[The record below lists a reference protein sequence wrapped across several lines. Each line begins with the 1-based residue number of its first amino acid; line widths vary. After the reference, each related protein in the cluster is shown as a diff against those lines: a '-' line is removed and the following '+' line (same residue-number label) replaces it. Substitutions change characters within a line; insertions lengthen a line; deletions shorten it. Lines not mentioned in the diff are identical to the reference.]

1 MFTSKK
7 DRVFEG
13 FINLTLIIVLI
24 TALYPLYYTV
34 IASISDPLMVT
45 GGRVWL
51 FPRNITMD
59 SYKNVF
65 ANKEIWTGYSNTIIY
80 TVLATSLDLAVTIT
94 CAYALSKKRLAGK
107 NMIMG
112 IFVFTMYFNGGLI
125 PNYILIKSLGWVDT
139 LWVMIIPGALSV
151 YNMIITRT
159 FYQNNVPDELYEAAR
174 IDGSTEIGMFFRIV
188 IPLSAP
194 IIAVMALFYGVGHWN
209 QFFNAMIY
217 LNDHKLFPLQLIL
230 RNILLMNQ
238 QMVMDNMTTE
248 QMDSIARRAQ
258 LAETMKYALI
268 FISSFPVLVIYPFM
282 QKYFVKGVMI
292 GAIKG

>member
-107 NMIMG
+107 NMIM
-112 IFVFTMYFNGGLI
+112 
-125 PNYILIKSLGWVDT
+125 
-139 LWVMIIPGALSV
+139 
-151 YNMIITRT
+151 
-159 FYQNNVPDELYEAAR
+159 
-174 IDGSTEIGMFFRIV
+174 
-188 IPLSAP
+188 
-194 IIAVMALFYGVGHWN
+194 
-209 QFFNAMIY
+209 
-217 LNDHKLFPLQLIL
+217 
-230 RNILLMNQ
+230 
-238 QMVMDNMTTE
+238 
-248 QMDSIARRAQ
+248 
-258 LAETMKYALI
+258 
-268 FISSFPVLVIYPFM
+268 
-282 QKYFVKGVMI
+282 
-292 GAIKG
+292 

>member
-174 IDGSTEIGMFFRIV
+174 IDGSTEIGMFFRIL